1 MAEPV
6 DGELLLKLAKNL
18 QASYSRQ
25 TTGGEPTKWRDVP
38 AAERQIWTRLARRA
52 ANILMPPEASATE

>member
-18 QASYSRQ
+18 QATYSKQ
-25 TTGGEPTKWRDVP
+25 TSGGEPRKWRDVP
-38 AAERQIWTRLARRA
+38 AEERRIWTRLARSA
-52 ANILMPPEASATE
+52 ARILAPPTSPAQ